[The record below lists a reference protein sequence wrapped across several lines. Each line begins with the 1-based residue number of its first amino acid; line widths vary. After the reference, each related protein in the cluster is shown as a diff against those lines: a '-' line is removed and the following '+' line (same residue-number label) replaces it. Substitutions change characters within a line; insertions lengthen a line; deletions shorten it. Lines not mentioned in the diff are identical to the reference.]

1 MSKIKIC
8 GLSRE
13 CDIDFVNIAKP
24 DFIGFVFAEKSKRK
38 VDFETAL
45 KLKNQ
50 LDKNI
55 RSVGVFVNNDID
67 FVLSLVNNGIIDLI
81 QLHGD
86 EDENYILSLKEKT
99 SAKIIRAVRV
109 KTTEDILKAD
119 KLPVDYLLL
128 DTYTKGEY
136 GGSGKTFGWNMI
148 PKISKPYFLAG
159 GLNAENI
166 KSALKVGAYCLDVS
180 SGAETDGKKD
190 KDKIIKIV
198 NTVRSE

>member
-13 CDIDFVNIAKP
+13 CDIDFVNAAKP
-24 DFIGFVFAEKSKRK
+24 DFIGFVFAEKSKRR
-38 VDFETAL
+38 VDFDTAL

-55 RSVGVFVNNDID
+55 QAVGVFVNNDMN

-86 EDENYILSLKEKT
+86 EDKNYIMSLKEKT

-109 KTTEDILKAD
+109 KTTDDILKAD
-119 KLPVDYLLL
+119 RLPVDYLLL

-136 GGSGKTFGWNMI
+136 GGSGKTFDWNMI
-148 PKISKPYFLAG
+148 PEISKPYFLAG

>member
-13 CDIDFVNIAKP
+13 CDIGFVNTAKP
-24 DFIGFVFAEKSKRK
+24 DFIGFVFAEKSKRR

-55 RSVGVFVNNDID
+55 QTVGVFVNNDMD
-67 FVLSLVNNGIIDLI
+67 FVLSLVNNCIIDLI

-109 KTTEDILKAD
+109 KTTEDILSAD
-119 KLPVDYLLL
+119 RLPVDYLLL

-136 GGSGKTFGWNMI
+136 GGSGKTFDWNMI

-190 KDKIIKIV
+190 KEKIIKIV

>member
-24 DFIGFVFAEKSKRK
+24 DFIGFVFAEKSKRR
-38 VDFETAL
+38 VDFDTAL

-55 RSVGVFVNNDID
+55 QAVGVFVNNDMD

-86 EDENYILSLKEKT
+86 EDENCIMSLKEKT
-99 SAKIIRAVRV
+99 SAKIIKAVRV
-109 KTTEDILKAD
+109 KTTENILRAD
-119 KLPVDYLLL
+119 KLPIDYLLL

-136 GGSGKTFGWNMI
+136 GGSGKTFDWNMI

-159 GLNAENI
+159 GLNSENI

-190 KDKIIKIV
+190 KEKIIKIV

>member
-13 CDIDFVNIAKP
+13 CDIDFVNTAKP
-24 DFIGFVFAEKSKRK
+24 DFIGFVFAEKSKRR
-38 VDFETAL
+38 VDFDTAL

-55 RSVGVFVNNDID
+55 QAVGVFVNNDMD

-86 EDENYILSLKEKT
+86 EDENCIISLKEKT
-99 SAKIIRAVRV
+99 SAKIIKAVRV
-109 KTTEDILKAD
+109 KTTEDILRAD

-136 GGSGKTFGWNMI
+136 GGSGKTFDWNMI

>member
-1 MSKIKIC
+1 MTKIKIC

-13 CDIDFVNIAKP
+13 CDIDFVNAAKP
-24 DFIGFVFAEKSKRK
+24 DFIGFVFADKSKRR

-45 KLKNQ
+45 KLKNR

-55 RSVGVFVNNDID
+55 KSVGVFVNNDIE
-67 FVLSLVNNGIIDLI
+67 FILSLVNSGVIDLI

-86 EDENYILSLKEKT
+86 EDEKYILSLKEKT

-109 KTTEDILKAD
+109 KNAEDILTAD

-136 GGSGKTFGWNMI
+136 GGSGKTFDWNLI

-159 GLNAENI
+159 GLNSENI

-190 KDKIIKIV
+190 RNKIIEIV
-198 NTVRSE
+198 TTVRSE

>member
-1 MSKIKIC
+1 MTKIKIC

-13 CDIDFVNIAKP
+13 YDIDFVNIAKP

-38 VDFETAL
+38 VDFDTAL

-55 RSVGVFVNNDID
+55 KSVGVFVNNDMD
-67 FVLSLVNNGIIDLI
+67 FILSLVNNGIIDLI

-109 KTTEDILKAD
+109 KTTEDIIKAD

-136 GGSGKTFGWNMI
+136 GGSGKKFDWNMI
-148 PKISKPYFLAG
+148 PEISKPYFLAG

-166 KSALKVGAYCLDVS
+166 KKALKVGAYCLDVS

>member
-13 CDIDFVNIAKP
+13 CDIDFVNTAKP
-24 DFIGFVFAEKSKRK
+24 DFIGFVFADKSKRK
-38 VDFETAL
+38 VDFDTAL

-55 RSVGVFVNNDID
+55 KSVGVFVNNDMD
-67 FVLSLVNNGIIDLI
+67 FILSLVNNGIIDLI

-109 KTTEDILKAD
+109 KTAEDILTAD

-128 DTYTKGEY
+128 DTCTKGEY
-136 GGSGKTFGWNMI
+136 GGSGKTFDWNMI

-180 SGAETDGKKD
+180 SGVETDGKKD
-190 KDKIIKIV
+190 KDKIIEIV

>member
-13 CDIDFVNIAKP
+13 CDIDFVNAAKP
-24 DFIGFVFAEKSKRK
+24 DFIGFVFAEKSKRR
-38 VDFETAL
+38 VDFDTAL

-55 RSVGVFVNNDID
+55 QAVGVFVNNDMN

-86 EDENYILSLKEKT
+86 EDKNYIMSLKEKT

-109 KTTEDILKAD
+109 KTTDDILKAD
-119 KLPVDYLLL
+119 RLPVDYLLL

-136 GGSGKTFGWNMI
+136 GGSGKTFDWNMI
-148 PKISKPYFLAG
+148 SEISKPYFLAG

>member
-24 DFIGFVFAEKSKRK
+24 DFIGFVFAEKSKRR
-38 VDFETAL
+38 VDFDTAL

-55 RSVGVFVNNDID
+55 QAVGVFVNNDMD

-86 EDENYILSLKEKT
+86 EDENCIMSLKEKT
-99 SAKIIRAVRV
+99 SAKIIKAVRV
-109 KTTEDILKAD
+109 KTTENILRAD

-136 GGSGKTFGWNMI
+136 GGSGKTFDWNMI

>member
-13 CDIDFVNIAKP
+13 CDIDFVNTAKP
-24 DFIGFVFAEKSKRK
+24 DFIGFVFAEKSKRR
-38 VDFETAL
+38 VDFDTAL
-45 KLKNQ
+45 KLRNQ

-55 RSVGVFVNNDID
+55 QAVGVFVNNDMD
-67 FVLSLVNNGIIDLI
+67 FVLSLVNSGVIDLI

-109 KTTEDILKAD
+109 KTTEDILSAD
-119 KLPVDYLLL
+119 RLPVDYILL

-136 GGSGKTFGWNMI
+136 GGSGKTFDWNMI

>member
-24 DFIGFVFAEKSKRK
+24 DFIGFVFAEKSKRR
-38 VDFETAL
+38 VDFDTAL

-55 RSVGVFVNNDID
+55 QAVGVFVNNDMD

-86 EDENYILSLKEKT
+86 EDENCIMSLKEKT
-99 SAKIIRAVRV
+99 SAKIIKAVRV
-109 KTTEDILKAD
+109 KTTENILRAD
-119 KLPVDYLLL
+119 KLPIDYLLL

-136 GGSGKTFGWNMI
+136 GGSGKTFDWNMI

-190 KDKIIKIV
+190 KEKIIKIV

>member
-24 DFIGFVFAEKSKRK
+24 DFIGFVFAEKSKRR
-38 VDFETAL
+38 VDFDTAL

-55 RSVGVFVNNDID
+55 QAVGVFVNNDMD

-86 EDENYILSLKEKT
+86 EDENCIMSFKEKT
-99 SAKIIRAVRV
+99 SAKIIKAVRV
-109 KTTEDILKAD
+109 KTTENILRAD

-136 GGSGKTFGWNMI
+136 GGSGKTFDWNMI

-190 KDKIIKIV
+190 KEKIIKIV